1 MSEEEGRKAPFS
13 TVPLPAG
20 PGVDQLNSVLDIL
33 PPLSLKH
40 GPWCAGGAVR
50 RIMQGREIT
59 DGDLDFFFT
68 SRAEWSKF
76 DRVLRDYEELHRSNA
91 AVTYMVN
98 GLKVQII
105 KRRYYDELGYLFGDF
120 DFTVCQLATDGKN
133 VAYTTKAIQDISDSK
148 LRFAEHGRVS
158 KLTVIGRMVKYVNHG
173 FMPEAGL
180 FRMIVESGL
189 DMTSAYKIFDNE
201 RPSANYDHDAKV
213 DEALDA
219 KVFNSDAL
227 REAAQ
232 RLGVTL

>member
-1 MSEEEGRKAPFS
+1 
-13 TVPLPAG
+13 
-20 PGVDQLNSVLDIL
+20 
-33 PPLSLKH
+33 
-40 GPWCAGGAVR
+40 
-50 RIMQGREIT
+50 MQGRELGE
-59 DGDLDFFFT
+59 GDLDFFFT

-76 DRVLRDYEELHRSNA
+76 DKVLRDYEEVHRSNA
-91 AVTYMVN
+91 AATFMVN

-133 VAYTTKAIQDISDSK
+133 VAYTAKALEDINDSK
-148 LRFAEHGRVS
+148 LRFSEHGRVS

-189 DMTSAYKIFDNE
+189 DMTTAHKIFDNE

-219 KVFNSDAL
+219 KVFSSDAL
-227 REAAQ
+227 RDAAQ